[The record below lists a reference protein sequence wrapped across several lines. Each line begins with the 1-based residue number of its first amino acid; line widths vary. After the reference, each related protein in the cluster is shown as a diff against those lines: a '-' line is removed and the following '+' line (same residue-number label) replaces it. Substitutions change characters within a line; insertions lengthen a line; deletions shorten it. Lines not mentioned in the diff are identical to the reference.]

1 MIIICL
7 DVFIDVKNVQTESI
21 KILNM
26 KKVITKAITQ
36 EIKDY
41 CYMLFMM
48 LDLDWSG
55 YMSLKQL
62 ESEMIRKGEI
72 IYPT

>member
-1 MIIICL
+1 ML
-7 DVFIDVKNVQTESI
+7 GI
-21 KILNM
+21 KTLNM
-26 KKVITKAITQ
+26 TKASTKATTQ

-48 LDLDWSG
+48 LDLDWNG
-55 YMSLKQL
+55 YLSLKQL

>member
-1 MIIICL
+1 MTDTL
-7 DVFIDVKNVQTESI
+7 VRRVS
-21 KILNM
+21 
-26 KKVITKAITQ
+26 TKATTQ

-48 LDLDWSG
+48 LDLDWNG
-55 YMSLKQL
+55 YLSLKQL

-72 IYPT
+72 IYPA

>member
-1 MIIICL
+1 
-7 DVFIDVKNVQTESI
+7 
-21 KILNM
+21 M
-26 KKVITKAITQ
+26 KRASTKATTQ

-55 YMSLKQL
+55 YLSLKQL